1 MPKTIFNKVILNFKR
16 IKLRFK
22 GVKIYNNTVFK
33 NVKFNG
39 KATIEPYCRLIG
51 IPNISVGENFY
62 LNSNCHLLGEIEIGD
77 NVLIGPKTV
86 IWSRDH
92 GTKLGELINKQ
103 KRLNKKIVIESDVW
117 IGANVTILKGVII
130 KSGAVVAAGSVV
142 TKDVLKNC
150 IVGGN
155 PAKLIKKRK

>member
-1 MPKTIFNKVILNFKR
+1 M
-16 IKLRFK
+16 
-22 GVKIYNNTVFK
+22 
-33 NVKFNG
+33 
-39 KATIEPYCRLIG
+39 IG
-51 IPNISVGENFY
+51 FPNISVGENFY

-92 GTKLGELINKQ
+92 GTKLGKLINTQ

-117 IGANVTILKGVII
+117 IGANVTILKGVTI